1 MSEIYSLP
9 SGLQVYDYNGAT
21 YNAKTGQVVSGNP
34 QPPQGV
40 SMISTAKGSDII
52 DQKTQTAQRLMGS
65 IVPTNPN
72 PAPTPVPTTTPTE
85 QQTNVTLLNPTSGQK
100 LTFNDASLNK
110 ETIQGYLNTGWGV
123 SQASGT
129 IPDWLQPQAGGGFAA
144 VSQNP
149 ELDAAKKAV
158 ADAISKL
165 TNLDVSQD
173 PTLQRMLA
181 NITAQWD
188 QRINDMQTVN
198 ASRKSAVATQG
209 IRLGSRYT
217 GGTYQ
222 GIISEEERQGI
233 DRIASLQAQ
242 KDQALLDAQQAYYNQ
257 EWTKYSKAVDLAEQ
271 HYNDIIGE
279 IKTLNQTQTTQT
291 QKLAD
296 QQRLSTIGQAV
307 STALGSLGDAATT
320 KDIFDAISGTK
331 SLQGLNASTDEIKQA
346 LTDLTGVKDVAQLGT
361 DLRDFNYIKNNVG
374 LPMDIAGLPVEEQ
387 FLTWQKKMKDA
398 QTGDSSTRYQV
409 ITDPVTGDQSVFDRQ
424 AGSFVGAPPSGSG
437 NMKPADAVTLNAAK
451 TLAIKDP
458 SGGKLLVREVSNK
471 LAQGDSEG
479 ALKLVTDSAINTMT
493 GTQQENY
500 QMYENSIAASS
511 QALQFA
517 NTSGVSVGPYQ
528 ALYQSH
534 APMALIDRDPK
545 YAYLKQLI
553 GLADAQIRRGFFGTA
568 VTASEGGTANAFL
581 FDPTD
586 SMEVI
591 KQKLK
596 GNMAFFSFVNDLAIS
611 QSTGLPRP
619 NLNEYLTKFGVDPQN
634 MSGLDQDL
642 LNPNYSSQSAVSSTN
657 PLGI

>member
-1 MSEIYSLP
+1 MAEIYSLP
-9 SGLQVYDYNGAT
+9 SGVQVYDYNGAT

-40 SMISTAKGSDII
+40 SMISTAKGSDIV

-72 PAPTPVPTTTPTE
+72 PTPTPTPTATPTE

-149 ELDAAKKAV
+149 ELDAAKQAV
-158 ADAISKL
+158 ADATSKL
-165 TNLDVSQD
+165 ANLDVSQD

-188 QRINDMQTVN
+188 QRISDMQAVN
-198 ASRKSAVATQG
+198 ASRKGAVTTQG

-222 GIISEEERQGI
+222 GIVSEEERQGI
-233 DRIASLQAQ
+233 DRIASLQSQ

-271 HYNDIIGE
+271 HYSDIIGE
-279 IKTLNQTQTTQT
+279 IKTLNQAQTTQT
-291 QKLAD
+291 QKLAE

-320 KDIFDAISGTK
+320 KDIFDAISGAK

-346 LTDLTGVKDVAQLGT
+346 LTDLTGVKDVTQLGT

-374 LPMDIAGLPVEEQ
+374 LPMDVAGLPVEEQ
-387 FLTWQKKMKDA
+387 FLAWQKKMKDA
-398 QTGDSSTRYQV
+398 QTSDSSTRYQV
-409 ITDPVTGDQSVFDRQ
+409 ITDPVTGDQSIFDRQ
-424 AGSFVGAPPSGSG
+424 AGSFIGAPPSGSG

-553 GLADAQIRRGFFGTA
+553 GLADAQVRRGFFGTA
-568 VTASEGGTANAFL
+568 VTATEGGTANAFL

-619 NLNEYLTKFGVDPQN
+619 NLNEYLAKFGVDPQN

-642 LNPNYSSQSAVSSTN
+642 LNSSYSTQSATSANN
-657 PLGI
+657 PAGI